1 MGFAAAVSRDRGG
14 LFLPA
19 AAFARRRPTRA
30 VIFAGVTDDTPVPRG
45 RAIARHELEAVI
57 RRAAELSLSA
67 ADDAAEELTEDEV
80 VRIASELGLP
90 SQHVRQALHERPT
103 LQVTPGWQDR
113 WFDPPVLAL
122 GRTVPGPADAVQGAL
137 EQYLT
142 TYEYLQVVRRRG
154 PDLALVPADDAI
166 SRIAR
171 VIARPGRRFGL
182 AHAQRVVL
190 AVQPLPELGTHVRIE
205 ADFRDER
212 GRNVQSA
219 LLLGGTIG
227 LMAGSGLMAIAITA
241 TGGPL
246 EPVLAAGGLVAGI
259 AGTTALMVK
268 AEARR
273 FRERLE
279 RVRRELLLL
288 LDRAETG
295 QPLDPPP
302 APWRRNLQAKL
313 FGPRK

>member
-1 MGFAAAVSRDRGG
+1 
-14 LFLPA
+14 
-19 AAFARRRPTRA
+19 
-30 VIFAGVTDDTPVPRG
+30 
-45 RAIARHELEAVI
+45 VI

-67 ADDAAEELTEDEV
+67 ADDAADELTEDEV

-103 LQVTPGWQDR
+103 LQVAPGWQDR

-190 AVQPLPELGTHVRIE
+190 AVQPLPEQGAHVRIE

-219 LLLGGTIG
+219 LLLGATIG
-227 LMAGSGLMAIAITA
+227 LLAGSGLMAIAITA
-241 TGGPL
+241 TSGPL
-246 EPVLAAGGLVAGI
+246 EPVLAAGGMSRAWREPRS
-259 AGTTALMVK
+259 MVK
-268 AEARR
+268 TEARR
-273 FRERLE
+273 FRRTRARPARAAASTAPNRPATGPAARRGGETCRRSCLAHAVKPLHRGGSLKRRGRWNHAGDAEGRRARLRADGER
-279 RVRRELLLL
+279 
-288 LDRAETG
+288 DRG
-295 QPLDPPP
+295 S
-302 APWRRNLQAKL
+302 RC
-313 FGPRK
+313 PRGS